1 MPLDSLWN
9 LEWLNHN
16 SQRAYPLGDEATGN
30 DTSGSFQLPEDFI
43 VALYIPVHAGL
54 DVDPARFFLKSLGVF
69 ATGFGITIGY
79 QPSAGSAVDVATA
92 LINRDGHTRN
102 DDYSLGGVGDFNDT
116 EGRIAIGKFDSID
129 EQPQGL
135 FTFDFDES
143 RLDVDVAR
151 PQIRGV
157 QSITVQNGGEISQRL
172 YGDIVL
178 VAGINMRLTPI
189 VVSGEDPQIVFDAIE
204 GEGLTEECVCEDG
217 SDAPCIRTI
226 NGIPPT
232 AAGDFTVLGDECLEV
247 QDIQNGIRL
256 VDLCSQPC
264 CGCVELERITEDLEQ
279 FGNQATTLANFIV
292 RLEAS
297 VVSFENLVL
306 GSVLKDQS
314 CCD

>member
-1 MPLDSLWN
+1 MPLDGLYN

-30 DTSGSFQLPEDFI
+30 DTTDSFHLPEDFI
-43 VALYIPVHAGL
+43 VALYLPVHAGL
-54 DVDPARFFLKSLGVF
+54 DIDPARFFLKSLGVF

-79 QPSAGSAVDVATA
+79 QPAAGAAVNVATA
-92 LINRDGHTRN
+92 LINKDGHTRN
-102 DDYSLGGVGDFNDT
+102 DDYAIGGVGDFNDT

-129 EQPQGL
+129 EEPQG
-135 FTFDFDES
+135 FFDFAFEET

-157 QSITVQNGGEISQRL
+157 QSITVQNGGEVSQRL

-178 VAGINMRLTPI
+178 TAGINFRLTPI
-189 VVSGEDPQIVFDAIE
+189 VVSGQDPEIVFDAIE
-204 GEGLTEECVCEDG
+204 GEGLTEECICEDG
-217 SDAPCIRTI
+217 SDAPCVRTI

-232 AAGDFTVLGDECLEV
+232 AAGDFTVAGDECLEV

-264 CGCVELERITEDLEQ
+264 CGCIELERITEDLEQ
-279 FGNQATTLANFIV
+279 FGNQATTLTNFV
-292 RLEAS
+292 TRLQVS
-297 VVSFENLVL
+297 VEGFENLVL
-306 GSVLKDQS
+306 GSVLKDSS
-314 CCD
+314 CCN